1 MDKYTKISKF
11 LSFILRHNPQSI
23 QLKLDTNGWAKI
35 DELIAKSK
43 DVKLTKKLI
52 SETVKQDSKQRFIID
67 ENKIRANQ
75 GHSIK
80 INLGLEAVVPP
91 KILYHGTATRFLLS
105 IMETGL
111 TKQARQH
118 VHLSTDIQTATTVGK
133 RHGKVIILEID
144 AKKMHELGYKFYI
157 SENAVWLTDNIPIE
171 FLKELD

>member
-67 ENKIRANQ
+67 GTKR
-75 GHSIK
+75 
-80 INLGLEAVVPP
+80 PP
-91 KILYHGTATRFLLS
+91 S
-105 IMETGL
+105 
-111 TKQARQH
+111 
-118 VHLSTDIQTATTVGK
+118 
-133 RHGKVIILEID
+133 
-144 AKKMHELGYKFYI
+144 
-157 SENAVWLTDNIPIE
+157 
-171 FLKELD
+171 